1 VNESVDGSPVQ
12 RQDRAFAEGR
22 ADGNA
27 PADRS
32 GRFLDSAHPEALR
45 RHGRIEATPAD
56 ERLPVTWSGF
66 AGANVDVRRS
76 RGSTFVTANGSSYR
90 ESWRGSG
97 TVGYTI
103 CETGSTTACASR
115 TTTI

>member
-1 VNESVDGSPVQ
+1 MATLLPI
-12 RQDRAFAEGR
+12 DRAGSSIPR
-22 ADGNA
+22 IPKPYVGTVGSK
-27 PADRS
+27 PHPRT
-32 GRFLDSAHPEALR
+32 SASPE
-45 RHGRIEATPAD
+45 
-56 ERLPVTWSGF
+56 TWSGC

-76 RGSTFVTANGSSYR
+76 EGSTFVTANGSSYR

-103 CETGSTTACASR
+103 CETGSTTACASC